1 MSFGPN
7 NSINKLIESKDK
19 DPFRI
24 EEHFFGSVLFH
35 RKSYDVYFKD
45 PSMKISSTSYNHR
58 VSTKI
63 FEHNKVYP
71 NNIYTKNVY
80 TQIYIK

>member
-24 EEHFFGSVLFH
+24 EEHFFESVLFH

-45 PSMKISSTSYNHR
+45 PSNEDLKYFS
-58 VSTKI
+58 
-63 FEHNKVYP
+63 
-71 NNIYTKNVY
+71 
-80 TQIYIK
+80 